1 MAKYKNKTS
10 GIYRSDLEK
19 NCALLLKENNV
30 DYEYEKYK
38 VLLQDKV
45 KLDVLSIEKGKT
57 IKTIRKITYTPDFV
71 GNNWIIET
79 KGKRTPDF
87 NIKWKMFL
95 KNIDPKYKL
104 VCIASNKKQITDC
117 INQIKKL

>member
-1 MAKYKNKTS
+1 MKYKNKTS
-10 GIYRSDLEK
+10 EIYRSDLEK

-57 IKTIRKITYTPDFV
+57 IKTLRKITYTPDFV